1 MREFRPLD
9 TARFRLSEFRKGQV
23 IPTAAV
29 GVGVL
34 GGLPL
39 AQLVIGALGELGVQ
53 VGPHTAALL
62 GGAISAGAAYLTRA
76 GRRHRKPPRRRA
88 GPRA

>member
-9 TARFRLSEFRKGQV
+9 TARFRISEFRKGQV

-39 AQLVIGALGELGVQ
+39 SQLIVSALPELGFP
-53 VGPHTAALL
+53 VGPNTAALL
-62 GGAISAGAAYLTRA
+62 AVLISAGTAYLTRA
-76 GRRHRKPPRRRA
+76 GRRYRKPRKRSAPRS
-88 GPRA
+88 